1 MTLKKKLVIEFKP
14 IIIALLFIF
23 VFAKIYNNLF

>member
-1 MTLKKKLVIEFKP
+1 VTLKEKLKIEFKP

-23 VFAKIYNNLF
+23 VIAEIYNYFF